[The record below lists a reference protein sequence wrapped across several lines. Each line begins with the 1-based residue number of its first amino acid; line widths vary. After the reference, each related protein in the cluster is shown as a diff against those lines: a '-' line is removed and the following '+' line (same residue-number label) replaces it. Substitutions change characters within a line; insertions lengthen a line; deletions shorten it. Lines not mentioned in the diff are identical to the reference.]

1 MANLSIST
9 AWNETAEFVK
19 RESGLILPIAF
30 LLIAVPGAL
39 MQILMPE
46 PAAPGEL
53 PEGGAWLLIF
63 PIAIVASMIGTIA
76 ISLLAL
82 RPGTSVSEA
91 LQRGLRRFVPLFL
104 ASLLIGL
111 AAAVVAIPLI
121 LIVAGGAVLT
131 GGGNAAAA
139 AGSILLVALIL
150 FVVGIAVW
158 VRLMLM
164 TPIAAAENVGPV
176 AIIRRSWDLTAGH
189 FWKLLGFAL
198 LLMIVGV
205 IVVFAITAIF
215 GILIF
220 ALAGAPEPGST
231 SMILMTIVSALLQSV
246 LSAVFV
252 TMLARVYAQLSGS
265 PTAEVFA

>member
-9 AWNETAEFVK
+9 AWNQTAEFVK

-30 LLIAVPGAL
+30 LMIAVPGAL

-46 PAAPGEL
+46 PAAPGEM
-53 PEGGAWLLIF
+53 PEAGAWLLIF
-63 PIAIVASMIGTIA
+63 PIAIVASVIGTVA
-76 ISLLAL
+76 ISTLAL
-82 RPGTSVSEA
+82 RPGTSVGEA
-91 LQRGLRRFVPLFL
+91 LQRGVRRFIPLFL
-104 ASLLIGL
+104 ASLLLFL
-111 AAAVVAIPLI
+111 AAMVIAIPII
-121 LIVAGGAVLT
+121 LVVAGGAVMS
-131 GGGNAAAA
+131 GGGDPAAL
-139 AGSILLVALIL
+139 AGPILLVALIL
-150 FVVGIAVW
+150 FVIFIAFW

-164 TPIAAAENVGPV
+164 TPVAAAEEVGPV
-176 AIIRRSWDLTAGH
+176 AIIRRSWSLTGGH

-198 LLMIVGV
+198 LLMIVGA

-215 GILIF
+215 GILVF

-252 TMLARVYAQLSGS
+252 TMIARIYAQLAGT
-265 PTAEVFA
+265 PAAEVFA